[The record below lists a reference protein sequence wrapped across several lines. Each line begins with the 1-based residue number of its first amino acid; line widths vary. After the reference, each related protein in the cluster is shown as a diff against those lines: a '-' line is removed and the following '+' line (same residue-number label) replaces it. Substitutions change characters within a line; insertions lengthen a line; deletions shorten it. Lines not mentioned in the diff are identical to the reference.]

1 LNNNF
6 STIGNYNYI
15 FECNSTNY
23 GGFIN
28 APIVVTTNGFDL
40 SEHIFPNEIYEQ
52 VRTKLGDH
60 MQAFNIKF
68 VWQSIGNMN
77 SVAVG
82 EGRLMRFKLL
92 S

>member
-1 LNNNF
+1 MEIKLNTQAKEQIINK
-6 STIGNYNYI
+6 NYI
-15 FECNSTNY
+15 EALEKISKY
-23 GGFIN
+23 
-28 APIVVTTNGFDL
+28 AEDGFDL
-40 SEHIFPNEIYEQ
+40 TEHIFPKDIYEQ

-92 S
+92 N

>member
-1 LNNNF
+1 MIKLN
-6 STIGNYNYI
+6 TQAK
-15 FECNSTNY
+15 EQR
-23 GGFIN
+23 IN
-28 APIVVTTNGFDL
+28 QEYHDALNKISYHAEEGHDL
-40 SEHIFPNEIYEQ
+40 TEHIFPKDIYEE

-60 MQAFNIKF
+60 MKAFNIKF

>member
-1 LNNNF
+1 MKIVLNTEAKEKRIN
-6 STIGNYNYI
+6 
-15 FECNSTNY
+15 TNY
-23 GGFIN
+23 LEALDKIASYAEEGH
-28 APIVVTTNGFDL
+28 DL
-40 SEHIFPNEIYEQ
+40 TEHIFPKDIYGE

-60 MQAFNIKF
+60 MKAFNIDF
-68 VWQSIGNMN
+68 VWQSIGNMS

>member
-1 LNNNF
+1 MEIKLNTQAKEQRINK
-6 STIGNYNYI
+6 NYLEALDKISSYA
-15 FECNSTNY
+15 ED
-23 GGFIN
+23 
-28 APIVVTTNGFDL
+28 GFDL
-40 SEHIFPNEIYEQ
+40 TEHIFPNDIYEQ

-60 MQAFNIKF
+60 MKAFNIKF

-92 S
+92 N

>member
-1 LNNNF
+1 MEIKLNTESRDKRINE
-6 STIGNYNYI
+6 NYLMALDKISKYA
-15 FECNSTNY
+15 EEGY
-23 GGFIN
+23 
-28 APIVVTTNGFDL
+28 DL
-40 SEHIFPNEIYEQ
+40 TEHIFPKDIYEQ

-68 VWQSIGNMN
+68 VWQSIGNMS

-92 S
+92 N

>member
-1 LNNNF
+1 MEIKLNTQAKEQRINK
-6 STIGNYNYI
+6 NYLEALDKISKYA
-15 FECNSTNY
+15 ED
-23 GGFIN
+23 
-28 APIVVTTNGFDL
+28 GFDL
-40 SEHIFPNEIYEQ
+40 TEHIFPNDIYEQ

-60 MQAFNIKF
+60 MKAFNIGF

-92 S
+92 N

>member
-1 LNNNF
+1 MEIKINTQAKEQRINK
-6 STIGNYNYI
+6 NYLEALDKISKYA
-15 FECNSTNY
+15 ED
-23 GGFIN
+23 
-28 APIVVTTNGFDL
+28 GFDL
-40 SEHIFPNEIYEQ
+40 TEHIFPNDIYEQ

-60 MQAFNIKF
+60 MKAFNIGF

-92 S
+92 N

>member
-1 LNNNF
+1 MEIKLNTQAKEQRINKNYLEALDKI
-6 STIGNYNYI
+6 STYAEEGH
-15 FECNSTNY
+15 
-23 GGFIN
+23 
-28 APIVVTTNGFDL
+28 DL
-40 SEHIFPNEIYEQ
+40 TEHIFPNDIYEQ

-60 MQAFNIKF
+60 MKAFNIKF

-92 S
+92 N

>member
-1 LNNNF
+1 MEIKLNTQAREQRINK
-6 STIGNYNYI
+6 NYLDALDKISSYA
-15 FECNSTNY
+15 EE
-23 GGFIN
+23 GH
-28 APIVVTTNGFDL
+28 DL
-40 SEHIFPNEIYEQ
+40 TEHIFPKDIYEE

-60 MQAFNIKF
+60 MKAFNIGF
-68 VWQSIGNMN
+68 VWQSIGNMS

>member
-1 LNNNF
+1 MEIKLNTQAKEQRINQHYLVALDKI
-6 STIGNYNYI
+6 STYAEEGH
-15 FECNSTNY
+15 
-23 GGFIN
+23 
-28 APIVVTTNGFDL
+28 DL
-40 SEHIFPNEIYEQ
+40 TEHIFPNDIYEQ

-60 MQAFNIKF
+60 MKAFNIGF

-92 S
+92 N

>member
-1 LNNNF
+1 MEIKLNTEAKEQRINV
-6 STIGNYNYI
+6 NYLEALDKIASYA
-15 FECNSTNY
+15 EE
-23 GGFIN
+23 GH
-28 APIVVTTNGFDL
+28 DL
-40 SEHIFPNEIYEQ
+40 TEHIFPKDIYEE

-60 MQAFNIKF
+60 MKAFNIGF

-77 SVAVG
+77 SIAVG

>member
-1 LNNNF
+1 MEIKLNAEAREKRIN
-6 STIGNYNYI
+6 INYLEALDKISSYA
-15 FECNSTNY
+15 EE
-23 GGFIN
+23 GH
-28 APIVVTTNGFDL
+28 DL
-40 SEHIFPNEIYEQ
+40 TEHIFPKDIYEE

-60 MQAFNIKF
+60 MKAFNIKF

>member
-1 LNNNF
+1 MEIKLN
-6 STIGNYNYI
+6 T
-15 FECNSTNY
+15 EARDQR
-23 GGFIN
+23 IN
-28 APIVVTTNGFDL
+28 KYYLEALDKIATYAEEGHDL
-40 SEHIFPNEIYEQ
+40 TEHIFPKDIYEQ

-60 MQAFNIKF
+60 MSAFNIKF

-92 S
+92 N

>member
-1 LNNNF
+1 MEIKLNTQAKEQRINK
-6 STIGNYNYI
+6 NYLEALDKISKYA
-15 FECNSTNY
+15 EE
-23 GGFIN
+23 GH
-28 APIVVTTNGFDL
+28 DL
-40 SEHIFPNEIYEQ
+40 TEHIFPNDIYEQ

-92 S
+92 N

>member
-1 LNNNF
+1 MEIKLN
-6 STIGNYNYI
+6 TQAK
-15 FECNSTNY
+15 EQR
-23 GGFIN
+23 IN
-28 APIVVTTNGFDL
+28 QHYLVALDKISKYAEDGFDL
-40 SEHIFPNEIYEQ
+40 TEHIFPNDIYEQ

-60 MQAFNIKF
+60 MKAFNIKF

-92 S
+92 N

>member
-1 LNNNF
+1 MEIKLNTEAREKRINV
-6 STIGNYNYI
+6 NYLEALDKIASYA
-15 FECNSTNY
+15 EQ
-23 GGFIN
+23 GH
-28 APIVVTTNGFDL
+28 DL
-40 SEHIFPNEIYEQ
+40 TEHIFPKDIYEQ

-60 MQAFNIKF
+60 MKAFNIGF

-92 S
+92 N

>member
-1 LNNNF
+1 MEIKLNTEAKEQRINKNYLEALDKI
-6 STIGNYNYI
+6 STYAEEGH
-15 FECNSTNY
+15 
-23 GGFIN
+23 
-28 APIVVTTNGFDL
+28 DL
-40 SEHIFPNEIYEQ
+40 TEHIFPNDIYEQ

-92 S
+92 N

>member
-1 LNNNF
+1 MEIKLNTQAKEQRIQNQYNAALIKITNNAE
-6 STIGNYNYI
+6 IGI
-15 FECNSTNY
+15 
-23 GGFIN
+23 
-28 APIVVTTNGFDL
+28 DL
-40 SEHIFPNEIYEQ
+40 TEHIFPKDIYEQ

-92 S
+92 N

>member
-1 LNNNF
+1 MEIKLNTEAKEKRINV
-6 STIGNYNYI
+6 NYLEALDKIASYA
-15 FECNSTNY
+15 EE
-23 GGFIN
+23 GH
-28 APIVVTTNGFDL
+28 DL
-40 SEHIFPNEIYEQ
+40 TEHIFPKDIYEE

-60 MQAFNIKF
+60 MKAFNIGF

-77 SVAVG
+77 SIAVG

>member
-1 LNNNF
+1 M
-6 STIGNYNYI
+6 IG
-15 FECNSTNY
+15 
-23 GGFIN
+23 
-28 APIVVTTNGFDL
+28 
-40 SEHIFPNEIYEQ
+40 FPKDIYEE

-60 MQAFNIKF
+60 MKAFNIGF
-68 VWQSIGNMN
+68 VWQSIGNMS

>member
-1 LNNNF
+1 MEIKLNTQAKEQRINKNYLEALDKI
-6 STIGNYNYI
+6 STYAEEGH
-15 FECNSTNY
+15 
-23 GGFIN
+23 
-28 APIVVTTNGFDL
+28 DL
-40 SEHIFPNEIYEQ
+40 TEHIFPNDIYEQ

-60 MQAFNIKF
+60 MKAFNIGF

-92 S
+92 N